1 MLMVLLF
8 FSLLSSFLCAFY
20 LFLPVIF
27 FSFFFPRFFTCCV
40 WVCYVFVVVVVLYRC
55 AWRNV
60 NDVLCKRRFF
70 SLLLILKSEML
81 GYIVCTSGYQRWP
94 LFFCFFPFLLSNIFF
109 RYTLSLVVMWLR
121 RGHTC
126 CQSTIR
132 WVHKR
137 LRMWIAIWW
146 LTSFFSRLIFLLLSG
161 RCFFLYSSECV
172 CCSSAHNSR
181 DNVSRV
187 CREKKNWIERIK
199 AHTKRT

>member
-161 RCFFLYSSECV
+161 RWFFFCIRPSVCV
-172 CCSSAHNSR
+172 APLLTTLGIMFL
-181 DNVSRV
+181 V
-187 CREKKNWIERIK
+187 CAGRKKIESK
-199 AHTKRT
+199 E